1 MLTALLIVL
10 LILPLLLL
18 ADKIKRN
25 QREKHINDVKSGRG
39 VKRGKSDPV
48 LQKQIRDEFIAE
60 TAPYL
65 DIVDPKANLG
75 LVIKQLRDKY
85 EPGVEHKVIPESTCV
100 NYQRIKN
107 YVAVVRYSWHKA
119 NIPYTTVLNWCLD
132 EVETK
137 EQLIPIIKEKH
148 PEFPVEQIEVTFDD
162 MENKHKW
169 FMERY
174 NKKCKDYWLRKYG
187 NERRVIDAEP
197 TLFFAGEDIYEV
209 LPFGYYTDGMIPL
222 EILREQCFAKTREE
236 FEQFLIDNPEIWC
249 RIKKVTEFF
258 EDCPL
263 LPPLLP
269 RQLHRKYRTL
279 RQRMYDSLS
288 YFNES
293 GALASSYMKPRLAKY
308 GITEL
313 VYIPN
318 DLYNTI

>member
-10 LILPLLLL
+10 LVLPLLLL
-18 ADKIKRN
+18 ADKIKQN
-25 QREKHINDVKSGRG
+25 QREKLINDVKSGRG

-48 LQKQIRDEFIAE
+48 LQKKIRDEFIAE

-85 EPGVEHKVIPESTCV
+85 EPGVEHKVIPENTGI
-100 NYQRIKN
+100 NYRRIGN
-107 YVAVVRYSWHKA
+107 YLAVVQYSWYKA
-119 NIPYTTVLNWCLD
+119 HIPYTAVLDYRLD

-137 EQLIPIIKEKH
+137 EQIIPIIKEED

-197 TLFFAGEDIYEV
+197 TLFFAGEEIYEV
-209 LPFGYYTDGMIPL
+209 LPFEYHSDDSMPWQ
-222 EILREQCFAKTREE
+222 ILGKRYFTKEE
-236 FEQFLIDNPEIWC
+236 FEQFLIDNPEVWC

-258 EDCPL
+258 EDCPA
-263 LPPLLP
+263 LPGVLPLC
-269 RQLHRKYRTL
+269 LHRKYRTL

-293 GALASSYMKPRLAKY
+293 GALASSYIKPRLAKY

>member
-1 MLTALLIVL
+1 MLTALLIVVL
-10 LILPLLLL
+10 VLPLLLL

-25 QREKHINDVKSGRG
+25 EREKLINDVKSGRG

-48 LQKQIRDEFIAE
+48 LQKKIRDEFLAE

-85 EPGVEHKVIPESTCV
+85 EPGVEHKVIPEDTYI
-100 NYQRIKN
+100 NYQRIEN
-107 YVAVVRYSWHKA
+107 YLAVVRYSWHKA
-119 NIPYTTVLNWCLD
+119 HIPYTTVLNCRLS

-137 EQLIPIIKEKH
+137 EEIISLLKKYSKLPIE
-148 PEFPVEQIEVTFDD
+148 PFEVTFDD

-174 NKKCKDYWLRKYG
+174 NKKCKDYWLRKYS

-209 LPFGYYTDGMIPL
+209 LPFKYYTDGMIPS
-222 EILREQCFAKTREE
+222 EIVSEQCFAKTREE
-236 FEQFLIDNPEIWC
+236 FEQFLIDNPEVWC
-249 RIKKVTEFF
+249 RMKKVTEFF
-258 EDCPL
+258 EDCPVLPAL
-263 LPPLLP
+263 LPLC
-269 RQLHRKYRTL
+269 LHRKYRTL

-293 GALASSYMKPRLAKY
+293 GALAASYMKPRLAKY

>member
-10 LILPLLLL
+10 LVLPLLLL
-18 ADKIKRN
+18 ADKIKQN
-25 QREKHINDVKSGRG
+25 QREKLINDVKSGRG

-85 EPGVEHKVIPESTCV
+85 EPGVEHKVIPENTGI
-100 NYQRIKN
+100 NYRRIEN
-107 YVAVVRYSWHKA
+107 YLAVVRYSWRKYHLQYTDMFSYTIHK
-119 NIPYTTVLNWCLD
+119 T
-132 EVETK
+132 ETQ
-137 EQLIPIIKEKH
+137 EQIISAIKEKGIKV
-148 PEFPVEQIEVTFDD
+148 PIEPIEGTFDN
-162 MENKHKW
+162 MENKHEW

-209 LPFGYYTDGMIPL
+209 LPFKYYSDDRMPW
-222 EILREQCFAKTREE
+222 EILGNQSLSREE
-236 FEQFLIDNPEIWC
+236 FELFLIDNPEIWC

-293 GALASSYMKPRLAKY
+293 GALASSYIKPRLAKY